1 MTNYHR
7 HPTANPLDG
16 IIIALMPSTPSTSST
31 EPPPAQHIPPEQPNM
46 HQFLWIWD
54 HRAGMDAEHLVEKYG
69 VSVSHRVVP
78 QRAGDLVGF
87 SVPDH
92 QAKWAE
98 YLLLRAGYALTVPLL
113 NPANAKLLAKA
124 QTHGASRPTGG
135 SERVKRHGLTDRLFH
150 GIDAILG
157 IGQSGR
163 NRNLPGQQTWQPA
176 RPASPLAPRPSF
188 LATIKQLIW
197 GD

>member
-1 MTNYHR
+1 MTNYHH

-16 IIIALMPSTPSTSST
+16 IILALMPSGAPST
-31 EPPPAQHIPPEQPNM
+31 EPEPTQFIPPEQPNM
-46 HQFLWIWD
+46 HQFLWTWD

-69 VSVSHRVVP
+69 VSVNHRVIP

-135 SERVKRHGLTDRLFH
+135 SERVKRHGLTDRIFH
-150 GIDAILG
+150 AFDAILG

-163 NRNLPGQQTWQPA
+163 NRNLPGQQTWQRQPTVPP
-176 RPASPLAPRPSF
+176 RMRSGWLAVVR
-188 LATIKQLIW
+188 QLIW
-197 GD
+197 GE

>member
-1 MTNYHR
+1 MTNYHH

-16 IIIALMPSTPSTSST
+16 IILALIPSGAPST
-31 EPPPAQHIPPEQPNM
+31 EPEPTQFIPPEQPNM

-69 VSVSHRVVP
+69 VRVSHRVIP

-98 YLLLRAGYALTVPLL
+98 HLLLRAGYALTVPLI

-135 SERVKRHGLTDRLFH
+135 SERVKRHGLTDRIFH
-150 GIDAILG
+150 AFDAILG

-163 NRNLPGQQTWQPA
+163 NRNLPGQQTWQRQPTVPP
-176 RPASPLAPRPSF
+176 RMRSGWLAVVR
-188 LATIKQLIW
+188 QLIW
-197 GD
+197 GE

>member
-1 MTNYHR
+1 
-7 HPTANPLDG
+7 
-16 IIIALMPSTPSTSST
+16 
-31 EPPPAQHIPPEQPNM
+31 M

-69 VSVSHRVVP
+69 VRVSNRVIP
-78 QRAGDLVGF
+78 NRAGDEIGF

-92 QAKWAE
+92 QAQWAE
-98 YLLLRAGYALTVPLL
+98 YLLLRAGYALTVPLI

-135 SERVKRHGLTDRLFH
+135 SERVKRHGLTDRIFH
-150 GIDAILG
+150 AFDAILG

-163 NRNLPGQQTWQPA
+163 NRNLPGQQTWQRQPTVPP
-176 RPASPLAPRPSF
+176 RMRSGWLAVVR
-188 LATIKQLIW
+188 QLIW
-197 GD
+197 GE